1 MRYFWRFV
9 LLATGFAF
17 TTAGIVAWRDIGF
30 RYDDL
35 WPLAGAP
42 ALHPLHL
49 LAVGLGMIPLALWE
63 ILLLERRRQ
72 STGAQAPL
80 ESGYRVGG
88 S

>member
-1 MRYFWRFV
+1 MRYFWRFL

-17 TTAGIVAWRDIGF
+17 TTAGLVAWRDIGF
-30 RYDDL
+30 RYDDV

-49 LAVGLGMIPLALWE
+49 LAVGLGMIPLAIWE
-63 ILLLERRRQ
+63 IFLLERRPQ
-72 STGAQAPL
+72 TPASPPPL
-80 ESGYRVGG
+80 DAGYRVGR

>member
-1 MRYFWRFV
+1 MRYLWRFL

-17 TTAGIVAWRDIGF
+17 TTAGLVAWRDIGF

-35 WPLAGAP
+35 WPLVGAP

-49 LAVGLGMIPLALWE
+49 LAVGVGMIPLALWE
-63 ILLLERRRQ
+63 IFLLERRPQ
-72 STGAQAPL
+72 GAAGPSPL
-80 ESGYRVGG
+80 DSGYRAGG